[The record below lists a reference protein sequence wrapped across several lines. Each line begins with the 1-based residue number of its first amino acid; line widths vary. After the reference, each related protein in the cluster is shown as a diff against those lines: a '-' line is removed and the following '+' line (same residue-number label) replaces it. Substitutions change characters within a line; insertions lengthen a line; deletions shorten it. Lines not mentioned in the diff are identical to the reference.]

1 MIRYRL
7 FDHTADIG
15 VEVFGATINEL
26 FVNGAFALFDLLTN
40 LDKLRRTVEYNVTAT
55 GEDLNDL
62 WVNYLRECLYLWSS
76 EGFLAVGCTVTSIDK
91 QRVAAKMQ
99 GEVFDSARHIIKQ
112 EIKAVTYHHA
122 SVITTPQGWAGRVI
136 FDV

>member
-7 FDHTADIG
+7 FDHTADLG

-26 FVNGAFALFDLLTN
+26 FVNSAFALFDLLTN

-76 EGFLAVGCTVTSIDK
+76 EGFLAVGCTVESIDK
-91 QRVAAKMQ
+91 QRVVAKMQ
-99 GEVFDSARHIIKQ
+99 GEVFDSARHTIKQ

-122 SVITTPQGWAGRVI
+122 SVITTPQGWVGRVI

>member
-7 FDHTADIG
+7 FDHTADLG

-26 FVNGAFALFDLLTN
+26 FVNSAFALFDLLTN

-76 EGFLAVGCTVTSIDK
+76 EGFLAVGCTVSSIDK
-91 QRVAAKMQ
+91 QRVVAKMQ

-122 SVITTPQGWAGRVI
+122 SVIKTPQGWAGRVI